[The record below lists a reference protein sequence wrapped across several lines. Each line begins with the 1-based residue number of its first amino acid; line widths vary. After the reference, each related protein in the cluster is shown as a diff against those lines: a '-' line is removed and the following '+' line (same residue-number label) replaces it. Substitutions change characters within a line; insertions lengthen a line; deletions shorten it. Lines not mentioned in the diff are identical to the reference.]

1 MFRRVMVA
9 NRGEI
14 AARILRACRAMEIE
28 TVAVHSTADEGS
40 PHLKLA
46 DRSICIGPPPAA
58 RSYLDMDAVL
68 QAAEQ
73 TECQAVHPG
82 YGFLAEN
89 PIFAARCAAQNLTF
103 IGPSP
108 RLIRLMG
115 DKIEARRTM
124 RSAGLPTIPGSDGVV
139 ASAKEAARVAAG
151 VGYPVFLKA
160 SAGGGGKGMRRCD
173 DEAALKKGFT
183 EASNEAEKAFGNPA
197 LYLEKAIVGG
207 RHIEFQVLVDT
218 WGRAVHLG
226 ERECSV
232 QRHHQKL
239 VEESPSPAVD
249 EGTRRSMGERVA
261 AVVAGLG
268 YLNAGT
274 VEFLRDAD
282 GSLYF
287 MEMNTRLQVEHPVTE
302 AITGVDI
309 VREQIRIAANERL
322 SLAQQDVT
330 FSGHAIECR
339 LNAEDP
345 DDGFRPSPGTI
356 TRFEAP
362 PGARLD
368 THISPDAVG
377 AGGVTIPP
385 YYDSLIG
392 KLIVH
397 GPSRPETIAAALA
410 ALQALRIEG
419 IKTTIGLHRR
429 ILENAA
435 FAAGDYDVTLLDTMA
450 AGTGP
455 GPAAA
460 RRRR

>member
-1 MFRRVMVA
+1 MFRRILVA

-14 AARILRACRAMEIE
+14 AARVLRACRGMGIE
-28 TVAVHSTADEGS
+28 TVAVHSTADAAS

-46 DRSICIGPPPAA
+46 DRTICIGPPPAG

-103 IGPSP
+103 IGPPP

-124 RSAGLPTIPGSDGVV
+124 KEAGLPTIPGSDGVV
-139 ASAKEAARVAAG
+139 ADPKQAARLAAG

-173 DEAALKKGFT
+173 DEAALRKGFT

-207 RHIEFQVLVDT
+207 RHIEFQILVDA
-218 WGRAVHLG
+218 WGGAVHLG

-249 EGTRRSMGERVA
+249 EETRRAMGARVA
-261 AVVAGLG
+261 SVVAGLG
-268 YLNAGT
+268 YVNAGT
-274 VEFLRDAD
+274 VEFLRDAG

-302 AITGVDI
+302 SVTGIDI

-322 SLAQQDVT
+322 GYGQSDVT
-330 FSGHAIECR
+330 MTGHAIECR

-356 TRFEAP
+356 TRFERPA
-362 PGARLD
+362 GIRLD
-368 THISPDAVG
+368 THLDDILADGDGS
-377 AGGVTIPP
+377 VTIPP

-392 KLIVH
+392 KLIAH
-397 GPSRPETIAAALA
+397 GPDRAAAIAAAVEGLSTM
-410 ALQALRIEG
+410 RIEG
-419 IKTTIGLHRR
+419 IRTTIGLHLR
-429 ILENAA
+429 ILKYPA
-435 FAAGDYDVTLLDTMA
+435 FASGAYDVTMLDSMA
-450 AGTGP
+450 PSAGAAP
-455 GPAAA
+455 GK
-460 RRRR
+460 RRR